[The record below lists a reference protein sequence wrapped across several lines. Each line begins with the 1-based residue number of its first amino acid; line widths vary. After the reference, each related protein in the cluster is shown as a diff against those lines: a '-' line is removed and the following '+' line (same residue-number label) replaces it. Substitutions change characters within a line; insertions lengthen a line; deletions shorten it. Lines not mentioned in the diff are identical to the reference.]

1 LAGPAIRA
9 TMATALHCS
18 GRIAPPKKEG
28 PMTMLRASRG
38 AAGILC
44 VLFLAQAGCAS
55 TQSSSTTPSSERAT
69 KRDKTAKGAGIG
81 AAAGAVIAAATGE
94 RKADRI
100 LAGAAIGAGIG
111 AGVGV
116 YMDKQEEKLGHIPNT
131 TVERVDEDTL
141 LVHFESDVLF
151 DVDSSIVKPDAR
163 DALDEA
169 SGVFTE
175 FPKTAIVVQG
185 HTDSTGTEEHNQS
198 LSERR
203 AQAVVAYLTGKGIEP
218 ARMAPMGYGEGQPIA
233 SNDTADG
240 RAKNRRVDLL
250 LKGKAK

>member
-1 LAGPAIRA
+1 
-9 TMATALHCS
+9 
-18 GRIAPPKKEG
+18 
-28 PMTMLRASRG
+28 MTMLRASRI

-44 VLFLAQAGCAS
+44 VLSLAQAGCAS
-55 TQSSSTTPSSERAT
+55 TQTTSTKSTEPPVT
-69 KRDKTAKGAGIG
+69 KKDKTAKGAGIG

-141 LVHFESDVLF
+141 LVHFQSDVLF

-169 SGVFTE
+169 SQVFTE

-185 HTDSTGTEEHNQS
+185 HTDSTGTEEHNQT

-203 AQAVVAYLTGKGIEP
+203 AQSVVAYLTGKGIDP
-218 ARMAPMGYGEGQPIA
+218 ARMAPQGYGEGQPVA
-233 SNDTADG
+233 SNDTAGG